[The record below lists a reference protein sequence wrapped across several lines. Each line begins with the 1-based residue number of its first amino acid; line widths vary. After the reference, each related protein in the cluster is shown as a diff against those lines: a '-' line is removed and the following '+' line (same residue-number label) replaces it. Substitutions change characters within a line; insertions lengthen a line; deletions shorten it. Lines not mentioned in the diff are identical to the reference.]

1 MLVTGGGH
9 AGHGDYYSENSDG
22 GEHDGEDGSER
33 IVVTA
38 VAVAEMIK
46 VAMMKPHESRNLRFV
61 YVYMPSFKVE
71 PDTQC
76 TRHEPLSNEQ
86 VCDNNNH

>member
-1 MLVTGGGH
+1 MTV
-9 AGHGDYYSENSDG
+9 
-22 GEHDGEDGSER
+22 
-33 IVVTA
+33 

-46 VAMMKPHESRNLRFV
+46 VAMLKPRESRDLRFV
-61 YVYMPSFKVE
+61 HVYMPSFKAE

-86 VCDNNNH
+86 VCDDDND